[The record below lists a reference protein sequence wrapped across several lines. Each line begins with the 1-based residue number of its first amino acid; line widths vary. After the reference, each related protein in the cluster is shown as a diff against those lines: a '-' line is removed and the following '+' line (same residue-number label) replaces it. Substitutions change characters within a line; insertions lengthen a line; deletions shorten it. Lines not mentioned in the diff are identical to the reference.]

1 MSTISEG
8 RTALIR
14 FEIENGTPLRKKG
27 ALQDLTRLYRQ
38 GQQLNSE
45 ARNAFERII
54 CGSLL
59 REKDLKV
66 VRWGLN
72 ALARLGT
79 REGSTPYVSS
89 AMHKFEG
96 DPEIVGAAVA
106 ALSRLYD
113 GKLDMVQDFPA
124 IDPAIRVLASMQT
137 TSPHKID
144 MTGLSIDIDSSH
156 AEVLKLALLTVG
168 LNRDIQN
175 LLHPRYSNGEIVR
188 QLCQHDDKIVRQ
200 YSVWSVMENKLLT
213 LDDLG
218 IPFDSIRNQPVNVQA
233 KLYQLAAERV
243 PDLKFRT
250 KIIHEGTYSEHAEVR
265 NGLAKGIAGI
275 FYDGLADITLGWH
288 DQEDDNEVKALIAEH
303 FALFS
308 EECGPYSDK
317 SMAIVEANSKLLDR
331 LMVKAE
337 GKALWGRLRARDVRT
352 GMKDLFGTAAD
363 LETMF
368 HQAADLS
375 EKVKVM
381 KVLFLAANPLNEG
394 ALKTDRE
401 ANDLKVQLA
410 AVRDAKTKIEIEHAW
425 AVRVDQIQMEILN
438 NQPEII
444 HFSGHGDN
452 NLLVFENTEGNA
464 VEVSGDAIAR
474 LIGLVGSVRCVVL
487 NCCFSDSISKR
498 VLPHVEAVVGCN
510 ESIADDAAIMFTRA
524 FYRALSHGVNFQQAF
539 NLARNELDLHG
550 KSDESEKYKL
560 LYAQPPNP

>member
-1 MSTISEG
+1 MPTISDG
-8 RTALIR
+8 QTALIR
-14 FEIENGTPLRKKG
+14 FEIESGTPTRKKG

-38 GQQLNSE
+38 NHQLNSE
-45 ARNAFERII
+45 ARNAFERLI

-59 REKDLKV
+59 REQDRKV

-89 AMHKFEG
+89 AMRKFEG
-96 DPEIVGAAVA
+96 IPEIVGAAVA

-113 GKLDMVQDFPA
+113 GKLDMVQDFPSV
-124 IDPAIRVLASMQT
+124 DPAIRVLASMQT

-144 MTGLSIDIDSSH
+144 MTGLSIDIDSSD

-175 LLHPRYSNGEIVR
+175 LLHPRYSNGEIIR
-188 QLCQHDDKIVRQ
+188 QLCQHDDNIVRQ
-200 YSVWSVMENKLLT
+200 YSVWSVMENRLLT

-218 IPFDSIRNQPVNVQA
+218 ISFDAIGKQPVNVQA

-250 KIIHEGTYSEHAEVR
+250 KIIHEGTYSEHVEAR
-265 NGLAKGIAGI
+265 NGLAKGIAGS
-275 FYDGLADITLGWH
+275 FYDGLPDITLGWY
-288 DQEDDNEVKALIAEH
+288 DQEDDDEVKALIAEH
-303 FALFS
+303 FARFS

-317 SMAIVEANSKLLDR
+317 TVAIVEANFKLLDR

-337 GKALWGRLRARDVRT
+337 GKALWGKLRARDVRT
-352 GMKDLFGTAAD
+352 GMKDLFGTASD

-368 HQAADLS
+368 RPAVDLS
-375 EKVKVM
+375 AKAVTM

-394 ALKTDRE
+394 GLKTDRE
-401 ANDLKVQLA
+401 ANDLKAQLA
-410 AVRDAKTKIEIEHAW
+410 AVRDAKTKVEVEHAW
-425 AVRVDQIQMEILN
+425 AVRVNQIQMELLNTQPDIL
-438 NQPEII
+438 
-444 HFSGHGDN
+444 HFSGHGGV
-452 NLLVFENTEGNA
+452 NLLVFEDAEGNA
-464 VEVSGDAIAR
+464 VDVSGDAIAQ

-487 NCCFSDSISKR
+487 NCCFSDSISKE
-498 VLPHVEAVVGCN
+498 VLPHVEAVIGCD
-510 ESIADDAAIMFTRA
+510 ESIDDDAAIMFTRA
-524 FYRALSHGVNFQQAF
+524 FYRGLSHGVSFQRAF

-550 KSDESEKYKL
+550 RQDESKKYKL
-560 LYAQPPNP
+560 LYAPPPSA